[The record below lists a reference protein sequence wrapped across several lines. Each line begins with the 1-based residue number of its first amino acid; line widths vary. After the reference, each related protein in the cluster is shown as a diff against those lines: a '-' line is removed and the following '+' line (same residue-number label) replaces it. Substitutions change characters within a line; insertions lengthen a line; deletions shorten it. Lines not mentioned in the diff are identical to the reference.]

1 MIAFAEAVAN
11 MFATCGANLVA
22 NISGILPTVMVML
35 MVFNT
40 ICYLVGNDRI
50 EKFSKFLA
58 KHKILAYTVLPLVSW
73 FFLCNPAV
81 YTAAKFLPQR
91 QRASF
96 IDVCATTN
104 GPMLGLFPH
113 VNPGELFIW
122 LGIANGVEQLGYSTM
137 PLAIRFFIAGWVLA
151 LIRAVITEWFWVFLA
166 KREGIDVDR

>member
-1 MIAFAEAVAN
+1 MIQIAEAISG
-11 MFATCGANLVA
+11 MFATCGENLVA
-22 NISGILPTVMVML
+22 NIVGILPTVMVML

-40 ICYLVGNDRI
+40 LCLLIGAERI
-50 EKFSKFLA
+50 EHFSKFLA
-58 KHKILAYTVLPLVSW
+58 KHRVLAYTILPFISW

-91 QRASF
+91 QRASY

-122 LGIANGVEQLGYSTM
+122 LGIATGVEQLGYSTM

-151 LIRAVITEWFWVFLA
+151 LIRAFVTEWFWTFLA
-166 KREGIDVDR
+166 KREGIDVNR